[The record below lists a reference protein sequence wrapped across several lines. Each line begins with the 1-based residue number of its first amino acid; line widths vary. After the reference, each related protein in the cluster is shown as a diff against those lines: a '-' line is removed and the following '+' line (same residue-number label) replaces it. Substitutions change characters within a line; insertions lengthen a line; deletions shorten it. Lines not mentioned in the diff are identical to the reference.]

1 MNNNNMKNK
10 MNKVME
16 SAKKGFADI
25 KMVLEEGNV
34 KLFIKQFVVIAV
46 LILLCRY
53 ANGKL
58 REKESNFRGQIDA
71 VQTQQRSEADY
82 LANKKK
88 LIDLEP
94 RFPDVDA
101 KNHWLLNQIV
111 SVFKEVNL
119 TYKPSQQNE
128 DNSVADYTIVN
139 VPVTVVGS
147 YADLGHLLAAIESRD
162 DFMRVSEF
170 GLMKGKNNM
179 ENIGENEIT
188 LKINTVFPK
197 EKLAKKLFK
206 DQGKK
211 K

>member
-1 MNNNNMKNK
+1 MD
-10 MNKVME
+10 
-16 SAKKGFADI
+16 SIKKGFADI
-25 KMVLEEGNV
+25 KMVAEEGNI
-34 KLFIKQFVVIAV
+34 KLFLKQIIVIVIIFMA
-46 LILLCRY
+46 CRSV
-53 ANGKL
+53 NGKL
-58 REKESNFRGQIDA
+58 QEKNSSLRGQIDA
-71 VQTQQRSEADY
+71 VQTQQRGEEDY

-88 LIDLEP
+88 LIELEP
-94 RFPDVDA
+94 RFPNA
-101 KNHWLLNQIV
+101 EEKNQWLLNQIV
-111 SVFKEVNL
+111 SVFKDVNL
-119 TYKPSQQNE
+119 TYKPSPQNE

-139 VPVTVVGS
+139 IPVAVTGS

-162 DFMRVSEF
+162 EFMRVSEF
-170 GLMKGKNNM
+170 SLLKGKNNL